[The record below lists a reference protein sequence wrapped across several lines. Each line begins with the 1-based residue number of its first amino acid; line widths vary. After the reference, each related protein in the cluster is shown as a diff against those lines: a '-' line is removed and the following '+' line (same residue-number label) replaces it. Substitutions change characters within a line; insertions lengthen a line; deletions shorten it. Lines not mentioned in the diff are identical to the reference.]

1 MKLFHGTNLSI
12 DKIDL
17 SKCRPHKDFG
27 LGFYTTELEEQA
39 IKMAKRVARIYGGKP
54 VVNVFEF
61 DEVVLQS
68 NEYSVRI
75 FDAHPGEEWARFVM
89 NNRSIS
95 FEDFADLNCNL
106 DGKYDIVYGP
116 IANDDMAVL
125 FRQYENQMISFEM
138 LVSGMTY
145 KTLTNQCS
153 FHTAKA
159 CELLIKTG
167 ENCYE

>member
-1 MKLFHGTNLSI
+1 M
-12 DKIDL
+12 
-17 SKCRPHKDFG
+17 
-27 LGFYTTELEEQA
+27 Y
-39 IKMAKRVARIYGGKP
+39 
-54 VVNVFEF
+54 EF
-61 DEVVLQS
+61 DEAVLQS

-75 FDAHPGEEWARFVM
+75 FDAHPGEEWAKFVM
-89 NNRSIS
+89 NNRSLS